1 MEAFKEGLG
10 FEAASIGELRMS
22 QRANSSAFVVYD
34 SPLKTMSELTEAL
47 ELGAAVRQTRE
58 CWFVLAH
65 FFVRCR

>member
-1 MEAFKEGLG
+1 
-10 FEAASIGELRMS
+10 MS

-65 FFVRCR
+65 FLFVAGERGQFSGA